1 MGEALSKYDKYI
13 RHHGPS
19 GSRDGDGKAF
29 IAQHSLTTAS

>member
-1 MGEALSKYDKYI
+1 MGKALSEHDKYI

-29 IAQHSLTTAS
+29 IAQDSLTTAF